1 MSALLEHRGVVQR
14 VADGKAVIAMETSG
28 CSSCGHG
35 SSCGVGKMAAGRPAT
50 LLTLPTSEELR
61 PGDVVAI
68 VLPQSRLTASALLG
82 YLFPALAML
91 IGAGLGSSLDG
102 SDGGTAIGAMLG
114 FLIAIVLAR
123 LVIGLLPGLMPAPQL
138 LARPQPARISPKEFH
153 HEH

>member
-35 SSCGVGKMAAGRPAT
+35 GSCGVGKMAAGRPAT

-68 VLPQSRLTASALLG
+68 VLPQSRLTTSALLG

-91 IGAGLGSSLDG
+91 IGAGLGTSFDG

-114 FLIAIVLAR
+114 FLIAIVVAR

>member
-61 PGDVVAI
+61 PGDVVAV
-68 VLPQSRLTASALLG
+68 VLPQSRLTTSALLG

-91 IGAGLGSSLDG
+91 IGAGLGTSLDG

-123 LVIGLLPGLMPAPQL
+123 LAISLLPGLMPAPQL

>member
-35 SSCGVGKMAAGRPAT
+35 GSCGVGKMAAGRPAT

-61 PGDVVAI
+61 PGDVVAV
-68 VLPQSRLTASALLG
+68 VLPQSRLTTSALLG

-91 IGAGLGSSLDG
+91 IGAGLGSSFDG
-102 SDGGTAIGAMLG
+102 SDGGTAIGAMIG